1 MKRLKLSTQLSA
13 GFAMIAL
20 VVIGLVSVSANFLIR
35 SQFEIYMQNE
45 QERFAEELA
54 ENLSNQYHHASHSWN
69 IDYIHGVGMY
79 AVNDGYFLKILDTN
93 HRTIWDIQQHDMQCC
108 SEMMEQIQAT
118 MERLNHAGGQ
128 FVSHEYPLYQNQQE
142 IGYAEIM
149 YYTPYY
155 MNENAFQF
163 LDSLNLILTIIGIV
177 SIVGAVLIGMLF
189 AKRITAPI
197 PHLISRMK
205 SISEGNYSANFD
217 ETANSAELAELSKA
231 VTVMAQTLEQQ
242 EKLRQRLTGD
252 VAHELRTPL
261 TNVASHLEMM
271 CEGIWQPEPA
281 RLESCY
287 EEIRRISGLVD
298 DMEKLHRIDTDQLI
312 LHKTTFP
319 FRQLLENVSQL
330 FEKEMIEKQIS
341 IDIQCDEISICADRD
356 RITQVVTNL
365 LSNAVKYS
373 NHGGKIHIQAQKTEQ
388 FFQLRTCDTGI
399 GISPDDLPHIFER
412 FYRADK
418 ARNRSTG
425 GSGIGLAVT
434 KAIIEA
440 HHGQISVTSEF
451 GKGSEFIL
459 TLPSEK

>member
-1 MKRLKLSTQLSA
+1 MKKIV
-13 GFAMIAL
+13 FVMIAMMM
-20 VVIGLVSVSANFLIR
+20 SVSISGCSNSQSDASETVQAN
-35 SQFEIYMQNE
+35 
-45 QERFAEELA
+45 AP
-54 ENLSNQYHHASHSWN
+54 
-69 IDYIHGVGMY
+69 
-79 AVNDGYFLKILDTN
+79 
-93 HRTIWDIQQHDMQCC
+93 DIQQDLIIPV
-108 SEMMEQIQAT
+108 SEI
-118 MERLNHAGGQ
+118 N
-128 FVSHEYPLYQNQQE
+128 
-142 IGYAEIM
+142 
-149 YYTPYY
+149 
-155 MNENAFQF
+155 
-163 LDSLNLILTIIGIV
+163 
-177 SIVGAVLIGMLF
+177 
-189 AKRITAPI
+189 
-197 PHLISRMK
+197 
-205 SISEGNYSANFD
+205 
-217 ETANSAELAELSKA
+217 ETAKFYPIAVDGTNMEVFAVKDSNGNIRTAYNTCQSCYTSGNGRYETEGTDLVCQNCGFHFTADQVGNEKNSGSKA
-231 VTVMAQTLEQQ
+231 VTIMAQTLEQQ

-319 FRQLLENVSQL
+319 FRQLLENVAQL

-356 RITQVVTNL
+356 RIAQVVTNL

-388 FFQLRTCDTGI
+388 FFQLRICDTGI

-418 ARNRSTG
+418 SRNRSTG

-451 GKGSEFIL
+451 GKGSEFVF
-459 TLPSEK
+459 TLPIET